1 MFRCTFGI
9 VKTSP
14 GLAAAPTV
22 TSAFLM
28 VICSACCVLGVPQRF
43 VGASVVV
50 QDDLTLDAD
59 SADIDGYRL
68 GRAKRIILG
77 GLRGSA
83 SGAGS

>member
-1 MFRCTFGI
+1 MHLRHREDQSGVGGGTNRHVG
-9 VKTSP
+9 
-14 GLAAAPTV
+14 
-22 TSAFLM
+22 
-28 VICSACCVLGVPQRF
+28 VLDGDLQRLLRVGVPQRF